1 MKFRLSR
8 QPQVKQF
15 DFKIICPSLHDDPAF
30 SLDPHSN
37 PYSVTSHNSWLSPP
51 LGHPVLKNK
60 KRPNAIT
67 THDTADSDSDFH
79 LVQPP
84 NSPVISSASNSSPQQ
99 PFSLKL
105 PVLSSAAPSV
115 NQSSLMSERDY
126 HSSLPPPLKKENK
139 RRNVLSRHQSTQ
151 SQSTK
156 SFFSSFGKERRR
168 SDLSASE
175 HITLPPRQTE
185 DPAAVAPQIPGR
197 RGRVQDLDQIDELDE
212 TNPWGIPIHHDG
224 PYEVAKVPANK
235 RVGGHVPLG
244 LANANGSHNMH
255 LHQVHKSSPC
265 SVLLC
270 LPMFLPD
277 LHTSSNSI
285 RRVFESLS
293 GPDPPS

>member
-8 QPQVKQF
+8 QPQTKVKEF
-15 DFKIICPSLHDDPAF
+15 NFKIICPSLRDDPAF
-30 SLDPHSN
+30 SLDPHCN

-60 KRPNAIT
+60 KRPNVVT
-67 THDTADSDSDFH
+67 TLHDTADSDSDFH

-105 PVLSSAAPSV
+105 PVLSSTPASV

-126 HSSLPPPLKKENK
+126 DSSLPPPLKKENK

-151 SQSTK
+151 SPSTK

-168 SDLSASE
+168 SDLSASG
-175 HITLPPRQTE
+175 HITLRQTE
-185 DPAAVAPQIPGR
+185 DPAAVTPQILGR
-197 RGRVQDLDQIDELDE
+197 RGRVRDLDQIDELDE

-244 LANANGSHNMH
+244 LANANGLHNMH
-255 LHQVHKSSPC
+255 LHQVHKSSPF

-270 LPMFLPD
+270 LPIVLFRPTYL
-277 LHTSSNSI
+277 LKFHQAC
-285 RRVFESLS
+285 L
-293 GPDPPS
+293 